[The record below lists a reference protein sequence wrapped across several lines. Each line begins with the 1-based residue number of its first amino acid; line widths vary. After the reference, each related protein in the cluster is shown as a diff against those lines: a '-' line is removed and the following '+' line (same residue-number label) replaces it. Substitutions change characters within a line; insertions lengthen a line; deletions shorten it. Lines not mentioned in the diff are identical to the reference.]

1 MELAPTD
8 PLLIRAFSSTI
19 AAVPTT
25 INPVADVP
33 ASVADTEVLLL
44 PPSAAPSTPTLLLE
58 NDVIPEERHSA
69 DPSTGRSS
77 EHEAPLLLLGSPKE
91 PSTAE
96 ESELSHQQQQQQ
108 LVEEQVLLLEDPSS
122 AVSFLTV
129 TSVLNSVADERSIAA
144 STDAGSNG
152 DSPEVSAGTDAPTVT
167 SEQQS
172 DLLSPILPERSSDP
186 VGTMSYVRK
195 ETEKIE
201 AETQN
206 AVLSVAMTPKS
217 RKAVTFSESVE
228 DQAEADKDDESSA
241 ATGNPPRTSSSLPL
255 ISGSVASI
263 TDTSVDEST
272 AEGSLLGIEQ
282 ETTATSISAS
292 ERSAGSAVSGESST
306 RSEGTSEYSGTEG
319 QSDESDSD
327 SSHDSETS
335 FSRSTKSA
343 SQSVGTKATTS
354 EFWDDSTVN
363 GGENGSSRLVLSF
376 ASSVKES
383 NEASESGVMT
393 ATVDIEEEEMVPSSE
408 VMSAREDA
416 ARMKSE
422 AVMPAK
428 FKIGIPNPDEM
439 RHDPAFWLS
448 KSLADMSVQEK
459 RMYRIARLRLLHK
472 EAELSKRVKNQRQM
486 REELIE
492 DAIDFFAPAIEKLQP
507 LIERVQPYVDKVKPA
522 ITKANQKLYQVASKC
537 FTVLDEMTREYR
549 GAKMIDIARFEQVLR
564 SVGTSVKKLKDYSA
578 SYKISTVKADSTG
591 LPAPRKGHRHHRDVL
606 DTMTD
611 MIEELEY
618 RCIEDEVAEL
628 LQTMCASVANRSDRS
643 DISDILSDLCGLIE
657 QKAFAQEI
665 TDRIALI
672 TLSSDPSAIKTSTVP
687 TATEEAYSEYDFNA
701 IVSKLK
707 GDQLAAIKA
716 VGLNHPS
723 GEEREDA
730 DEEEEEEE
738 QEEGEEEENS
748 EQVRVYIFFCW
759 LHF

>member
-8 PLLIRAFSSTI
+8 PLLTRAFSSTI

-33 ASVADTEVLLL
+33 ASMADTEVLLL
-44 PPSAAPSTPTLLLE
+44 SPPAALSTPTLLLE

-69 DPSTGRSS
+69 DLSTGRSR
-77 EHEAPLLLLGSPKE
+77 ENEAPLLLLSPPME

-96 ESELSHQQQQQQ
+96 ESELSPQQHQ
-108 LVEEQVLLLEDPSS
+108 VEEQVLLLEDPSS

-129 TSVLNSVADERSIAA
+129 TSVLNSVADEGSIAA

-152 DSPEVSAGTDAPTVT
+152 DSPKLFAGADAPTAVT
-167 SEQQS
+167 SNAS
-172 DLLSPILPERSSDP
+172 DLLSPMLPDSSSNATP
-186 VGTMSYVRK
+186 HVGK
-195 ETEKIE
+195 ETEKIG
-201 AETQN
+201 AENQN
-206 AVLSVAMTPKS
+206 IDLSVTMTPKS
-217 RKAVTFSESVE
+217 RKAVTFSESIE
-228 DQAEADKDDESSA
+228 DLAEADNDGESSV
-241 ATGNPPRTSSSLPL
+241 ATGNVRTSSSLSL

-263 TDTSVDEST
+263 GDGSVDEST
-272 AEGSLLGIEQ
+272 AEGSLLGIEE

-327 SSHDSETS
+327 SSNDSETS

-343 SQSVGTKATTS
+343 SQSVRTKATTS
-354 EFWDDSTVN
+354 EFGDDITVN

-376 ASSVKES
+376 ASSVEES
-383 NEASESGVMT
+383 NEASESGVVT
-393 ATVDIEEEEMVPSSE
+393 TTLDIEEEEMVPSSE

-422 AVMPAK
+422 AIMPAK

-492 DAIDFFAPAIEKLQP
+492 DAIDFFAPAVEKLQP
-507 LIERVQPYVDKVKPA
+507 FMERVQPYVDKVKPA
-522 ITKANQKLYQVASKC
+522 MTKANLKLYQVASKC

-578 SYKISTVKADSTG
+578 SSKISTVKADSTS
-591 LPAPRKGHRHHRDVL
+591 LFAPRIEHRHPRDVL

-618 RCIEDEVAEL
+618 RYIEDEVAEL
-628 LQTMCASVANRSDRS
+628 LQTMCAFVADRSDRS
-643 DISDILSDLCGLIE
+643 DISDILSNLCGLIE

-672 TLSSDPSAIKTSTVP
+672 TLPSDLPAIKTSTVP

-701 IVSKLK
+701 ILSKLK
-707 GDQLAAIKA
+707 EDQLAAIKA
-716 VGLNHPS
+716 VGLHHPS

-730 DEEEEEEE
+730 DEEEE
-738 QEEGEEEENS
+738 QEEGEKEGEEEEENS
-748 EQVRVYIFFCW
+748 EQVLFCVGCI
-759 LHF
+759 